1 MEQVENFTSRALRAI
16 RLLHWGAIL
25 LNQTLSCRGL
35 AQLVEHRSPKPRV
48 KSSSLLAPA
57 SIYQYILVSS
67 LNIYLFGLSL
77 DNTLDNTYRN
87 LCSETLISSITSI
100 LHQVYY

>member
-1 MEQVENFTSRALRAI
+1 MEQVENFTSRAVRAI

-57 SIYQYILVSS
+57 RFSNIVLLLKFSIVVYLIGILPVDRDIASRFD
-67 LNIYLFGLSL
+67 LNF
-77 DNTLDNTYRN
+77 DT
-87 LCSETLISSITSI
+87 
-100 LHQVYY
+100 